1 MDPSQPQSDAQRRA
15 LYASWGCLPPE
26 IVLRCWEDPQYLAEF
41 KNSPREVLR
50 DAGVEVDAA
59 MEICVLENSGGTTHF
74 VVPRC
79 PENLRHLDPK
89 TLTPDKW

>member
-1 MDPSQPQSDAQRRA
+1 MDSSQPQSDAHQRA
-15 LYASWGCLPPE
+15 LFASWGCLPPE
-26 IVLRCWEDPQYLAEF
+26 IVLRCWEDPQYLAEL

-50 DAGVEVDAA
+50 DAGVAVETTV
-59 MEICVLENSGGTTHF
+59 EICLLENSANTTYF